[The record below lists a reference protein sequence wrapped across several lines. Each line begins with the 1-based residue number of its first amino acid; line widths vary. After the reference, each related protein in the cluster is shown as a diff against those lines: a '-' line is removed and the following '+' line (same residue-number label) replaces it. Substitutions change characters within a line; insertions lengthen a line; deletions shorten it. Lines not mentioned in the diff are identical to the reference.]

1 MTNLSMESDN
11 RNYGDYSYYTGLLV
25 IYLLTAAVAATVILP
40 GEEYWYFG
48 ILKSL
53 IWPLYMMTKFL

>member
-1 MTNLSMESDN
+1 MKSEN
-11 RNYGDYSYYTGLLV
+11 RHYEDHSNYSGLLV
-25 IYLLTAAVAATVILP
+25 IYLVTAAVAATAIFP

-53 IWPLYMMTKFL
+53 LWPFYIMTKFL